1 MARFRTLP
9 DLFCFFQS
17 MSKPSVFSNLQ
28 ESAEETMKELGRFHN
43 NEKVI
48 AFKIVLKTK
57 GGATEKG
64 EFIKYC

>member
-1 MARFRTLP
+1 
-9 DLFCFFQS
+9 